1 MKKDGKRKNLA
12 KAPSN
17 KDLTL
22 TLIFRRGNRA
32 LRNTNKIS
40 SISARVALRHTNAIA
55 VSERTSKKSLS
66 KIGDGTENSA
76 DRMGKTLCKTIT
88 KKYNNSTNTISRDL
102 SGRYKERKQLSY
114 RSHVAQGRSGSR
126 WTENSDSFSHRTPAL
141 EID

>member
-12 KAPSN
+12 KAPSD

-40 SISARVALRHTNAIA
+40 SISARVELRDTNVIA

-66 KIGDGTENSA
+66 KIGDETENSA
-76 DRMGKTLCKTIT
+76 DRIWKTLLQDYHQKI
-88 KKYNNSTNTISRDL
+88 
-102 SGRYKERKQLSY
+102 Q
-114 RSHVAQGRSGSR
+114 
-126 WTENSDSFSHRTPAL
+126 
-141 EID
+141 